1 MEHANVNS
9 SGKCQR
15 RALWH
20 SARAHTGTHNY
31 TPRDDTHRSHRS
43 QSQSARDYAK
53 LRGVARRASY
63 AVRAA

>member
-20 SARAHTGTHNY
+20 SARAHIGTHNY

-43 QSQSARDYAK
+43 QSQSARDYEAPW
-53 LRGVARRASY
+53 GN
-63 AVRAA
+63 